1 MASPFFFGCWRDRP
15 DSNRSLDS
23 PRSNSE
29 LALCKKMDDSSYATS
44 FSKPPGSEEPHNSS
58 CETSPFY
65 SVAINHLGTSSGKKQ
80 LHWTERTKQAI
91 CGWSW
96 IEFPSKKQVSN
107 ELSSVQWSVPTVAT
121 KSLIEHVQMSSLEPV
136 DPLKKQWVCLNMFEH
151 VWTCLN
157 IAGKTSNAYYGLSS
171 WSLMCAIRTGVKWGI
186 HRYPPCLDK
195 PRIWTHTKF
204 TLPSVSGANC
214 QCFK

>member
-23 PRSNSE
+23 PRSNSD
-29 LALCKKMDDSSYATS
+29 LALCKKNGWLKLRHKLLEASRFRGTPQ
-44 FSKPPGSEEPHNSS
+44 FQLWNK
-58 CETSPFY
+58 
-65 SVAINHLGTSSGKKQ
+65 SVLLCSHQSSGNIIRKKTTT
-80 LHWTERTKQAI
+80 LDRTYKTSYLRMILDWIPIKKTSVQRAQQRPMI
-91 CGWSW
+91 RPNSGYEVLDRTCSNEFVRTGWS
-96 IEFPSKKQVSN
+96 IE
-107 ELSSVQWSVPTVAT
+107 ETVG
-121 KSLIEHVQMSSLEPV
+121 L
-136 DPLKKQWVCLNMFEH
+136 FEH

>member
-29 LALCKKMDDSSYATS
+29 LALCKKNGWLKLRHKLLEASRFRGTPQ
-44 FSKPPGSEEPHNSS
+44 FQLWNK
-58 CETSPFY
+58 
-65 SVAINHLGTSSGKKQ
+65 SVLLCSHQSSGNIIRKKTTT
-80 LHWTERTKQAI
+80 LDRTYKTSYLRMI
-91 CGWSW
+91 LDW
-96 IEFPSKKQVSN
+96 IPIKKQVSN

-151 VWTCLN
+151 VWTLQ
-157 IAGKTSNAYYGLSS
+157 GKHRMLIMVYHHGRSCVPLGL
-171 WSLMCAIRTGVKWGI
+171 A
-186 HRYPPCLDK
+186 
-195 PRIWTHTKF
+195 
-204 TLPSVSGANC
+204 
-214 QCFK
+214 